1 MAVKTIRKFNVAED
15 TTPQLGG
22 ELDAQAHSIGFTQQA
37 ITSSSNEATID
48 WKTGNKAELTLSEN
62 ITTFNFTA
70 PSKVCSLVLKIIQDS
85 SPRTITWP
93 ASVKWPAGTAPTLST
108 GNGDIDIISF
118 YYDGTSFYG
127 TFSQD
132 FS

>member
-1 MAVKTIRKFNVAED
+1 MTVKTIRKFNVAED

-37 ITSSSNEATID
+37 ITSTSNEATID
-48 WKTGNKAELTLSEN
+48 WKAGNKAQLTLSEN

-70 PSKVCSLVLKIIQDS
+70 PSKPCSLLLKIIQDS
-85 SPRTITWP
+85 TPRTIAWAGT
-93 ASVKWPAGTAPTLST
+93 VKWPAATAPTLSI
-108 GNGDIDIISF
+108 GSGDIDIVSF
-118 YYDGTSFYG
+118 YYDGTNYYG